1 MYKNADFSSTKNLH
15 TLSFSLVPGQQ
26 NPASFYCVKLRKIS
40 SVTRQKGESQNGCF
54 KKTKHA
60 KFSEKQTF
68 LTSWYAHAQVPLDTL
83 RYRTCAYQVVIDVCF
98 SGNLACFVFLKH
110 PFWDSPFSL
119 ITTISA
125 LHFVISILMVFIS
138 LSIFMIK
145 NATINPP
152 DTNAVSKTNETAHF
166 HENSDHVAGVAIFA
180 DGVLYEPFL

>member
-60 KFSEKQTF
+60 KFSEKTNISF
-68 LTSWYAHAQVPLDTL
+68 LLI
-83 RYRTCAYQVVIDVCF
+83 RTRQEVRNVRF
-98 SGNLACFVFLKH
+98 TENLACFVFLKH